1 VESEPLDMPTG
12 EIPREML
19 RELRALREEM
29 AGKGGLRSEVVELR
43 GEVRSAAE
51 ANKLWQ
57 TNHEGRDDLRF
68 DRLDDREK
76 ERAEER
82 RRAEEE
88 RKREDEREERTE
100 TRRWSMF
107 DKVLAAVVSI
117 GMAAATGGAVTYGV
131 QHTNAIEEKAP

>member
-12 EIPREML
+12 EIPRELL
-19 RELRALREEM
+19 REMRALREEI
-29 AGKGGLRSEVVELR
+29 AGRGGLRSEVVELR
-43 GEVRSAAE
+43 GEVRGAAQ

-57 TNHEGRDDLRF
+57 ETHETRDDLRF
-68 DRLDDREK
+68 DKLDDREK

-82 RRAEEE
+82 
-88 RKREDEREERTE
+88 KREEEREERTE

-131 QHTNAIEEKAP
+131 QHTNVIEVKAP